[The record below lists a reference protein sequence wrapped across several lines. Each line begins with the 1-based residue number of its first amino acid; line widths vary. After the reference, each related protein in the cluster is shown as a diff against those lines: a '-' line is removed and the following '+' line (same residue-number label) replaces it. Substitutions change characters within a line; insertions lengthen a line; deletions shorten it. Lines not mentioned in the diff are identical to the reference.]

1 MNLTAILF
9 AGWVC
14 GAIAFVL
21 VPQRLVRWK
30 LIGSAVPSFL
40 YRGSTP
46 LLAVSSATGAA
57 GIAAHRGRPKQCAYA
72 TAAINAE
79 SRTSVTADIQRPDIA
94 SSRPLHVNGVHC
106 SISGCFA
113 RFIVLRRASSRERR
127 FIDICR
133 CGSSSKRPT
142 GTIPAFPEVPPCDG
156 GRARQSIESVPRCRA
171 YPCRHML
178 HVSKMSA
185 TC

>member
-1 MNLTAILF
+1 M
-9 AGWVC
+9 WSY
-14 GAIAFVL
+14 
-21 VPQRLVRWK
+21 RLCASPSKIGPLEADRN
-30 LIGSAVPSFL
+30 GSAVPSFL

-57 GIAAHRGRPKQCAYA
+57 EIAAHRGRPKQCAHA

-94 SSRPLHVNGVHC
+94 SSRPLHINGVHC
-106 SISGCFA
+106 SISGSFS
-113 RFIVLRRASSRERR
+113 RFIVLRRASSREKR
-127 FIDICR
+127 FINICR

-142 GTIPAFPEVPPCDG
+142 GIPAFPELLPCDG

-171 YPCRHML
+171 YLCRLML